1 MVFES
6 NVSEGVGTT
15 INTIV
20 RWGNF
25 RVGSVCVVG
34 EDYGRIK
41 RVLCDGKS
49 VKKAV
54 AGDTV
59 QITGISRR
67 ADSGEWLL
75 EVKNEAE
82 AVEVVMENENATR
95 ILVLRAEEKQ
105 ETFFHG
111 EPPCQAHSSGWACRK
126 GLPTARQTRR
136 RWP

>member
-1 MVFES
+1 M
-6 NVSEGVGTT
+6 
-15 INTIV
+15 
-20 RWGNF
+20 
-25 RVGSVCVVG
+25 GSVCVVG

-82 AVEVVMENENATR
+82 AVEVVNYRKRRRERLAAIQRKKAEANGETGETE
-95 ILVLRAEEKQ
+95 EEKKVVDIPLVVKAD
-105 ETFFHG
+105 EDG
-111 EPPCQAHSSGWACRK
+111 SLLVGP
-126 GLPTARQTRR
+126 RR
-136 RWP
+136 NSDG